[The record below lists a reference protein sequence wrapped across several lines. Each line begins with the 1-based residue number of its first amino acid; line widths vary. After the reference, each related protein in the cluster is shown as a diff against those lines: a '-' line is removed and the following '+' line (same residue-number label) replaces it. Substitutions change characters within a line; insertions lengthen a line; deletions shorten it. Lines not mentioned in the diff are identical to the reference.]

1 MTFQQLDKK
10 HVKLAD
16 AICASA
22 ADDMDIPEIEYL
34 ISGLIKVRDLQA
46 AKDSAKSKRLQRM
59 HAAQSDPKFR
69 PIISRCD
76 GELSRLGFEGG
87 VNAFAAEDGSLKKLD
102 AAMTAAKMDVEKRM
116 SLKTNLHALGLI

>member
-46 AKDSAKSKRLQRM
+46 AKDSAKSKRLERM

-69 PIISRCD
+69 PIISRVD
-76 GELSRLGFEGG
+76 GELQRLGFEG

-102 AAMTAAKMDVEKRM
+102 AAMTAANMDVEKRM